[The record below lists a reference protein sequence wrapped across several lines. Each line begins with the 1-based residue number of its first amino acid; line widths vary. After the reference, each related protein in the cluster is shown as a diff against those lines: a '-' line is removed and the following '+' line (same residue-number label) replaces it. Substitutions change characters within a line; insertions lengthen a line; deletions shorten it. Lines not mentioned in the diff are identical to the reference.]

1 MGFGESTGEEVGRR
15 GAPASGFE
23 LDGLGEAVW
32 VWVMVLVLGEGVEE
46 GVMVMTT
53 VMRIVEGVGR
63 GMTEVEVVVRVVR
76 EGRGVEEGAG
86 RTPKDIVVSQD
97 IIGLSEEGLRK
108 KGI

>member
-1 MGFGESTGEEVGRR
+1 MV
-15 GAPASGFE
+15 FE
-23 LDGLGEAVW
+23 LDGLAVW
-32 VWVMVLVLGEGVEE
+32 VWVMVLVWGRGVEE

-86 RTPKDIVVSQD
+86 RIPKDIVVSQD
-97 IIGLSEEGLRK
+97 KIGLSEGGFRK